1 MKNQTPNTLA
11 LYVALLVSFLTT
23 APVVFISFFLY
34 EKFNWLLPVTLSL
47 ISFLVTYFL
56 FRYTVNKFIYEKIK
70 LVYKTIHQLK
80 LGQKKALKKKIETG
94 DDIISDVN
102 NEVISWAKDKKEE
115 IDELKKMEE
124 YRREF
129 IGNLAHELKTPVFNV
144 QGYISTLIDDEAD
157 EMLRKKYLENAEKN
171 IERMI
176 NLIHDLDMVSKFESE
191 NLPLEIEKIDITAL
205 AKEAMELQEMK
216 AKEKGIRLIFK
227 EPYNP
232 IYVMADANSIR
243 QVITNLIVN
252 SVAYGNIGGTTKL
265 GFYDMDE
272 NILVE
277 VADDGPG
284 IAEAHLPRLFERF
297 YRVDKSRSRNQGGT
311 GLGLAIVK
319 HIIEA
324 HRQTIH
330 VRSKEGKGATFSF
343 TLKKA

>member
-23 APVVFISFFLY
+23 APVVFISLFLY

-157 EMLRKKYLENAEKN
+157 EMLRKKYLENA
-171 IERMI
+171 R
-176 NLIHDLDMVSKFESE
+176 
-191 NLPLEIEKIDITAL
+191 
-205 AKEAMELQEMK
+205 
-216 AKEKGIRLIFK
+216 R
-227 EPYNP
+227 
-232 IYVMADANSIR
+232 
-243 QVITNLIVN
+243 
-252 SVAYGNIGGTTKL
+252 
-265 GFYDMDE
+265 
-272 NILVE
+272 ILNV
-277 VADDGPG
+277 
-284 IAEAHLPRLFERF
+284 
-297 YRVDKSRSRNQGGT
+297 
-311 GLGLAIVK
+311 
-319 HIIEA
+319 
-324 HRQTIH
+324 
-330 VRSKEGKGATFSF
+330 
-343 TLKKA
+343 